1 MRSGEIWS
9 MSLQTPSSP
18 RNLAS
23 PLVTELI
30 SFSVRDGKDKKY
42 LRPQWSKAK
51 KNITKSEKALSQA
64 VFPENTVIS
73 FSVLRAKSVTVVDT
87 ISTTV
92 IFYLFPFWG
101 CFWKETRNISNIFG
115 HKQIVCPD
123 LMRPRSEKTRLC
135 KMTIVIRI

>member
-1 MRSGEIWS
+1 MDPQADLHRSVFHIVGCCNGNRPDSGSGNRGSI
-9 MSLQTPSSP
+9 
-18 RNLAS
+18 
-23 PLVTELI
+23 PLPAT
-30 SFSVRDGKDKKY
+30 
-42 LRPQWSKAK
+42 
-51 KNITKSEKALSQA
+51 
-64 VFPENTVIS
+64 
-73 FSVLRAKSVTVVDT
+73 KSVTIVDT